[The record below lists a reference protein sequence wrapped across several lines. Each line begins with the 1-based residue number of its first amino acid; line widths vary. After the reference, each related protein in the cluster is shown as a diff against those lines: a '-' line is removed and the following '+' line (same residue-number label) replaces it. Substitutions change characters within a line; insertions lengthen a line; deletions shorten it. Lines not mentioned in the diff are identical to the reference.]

1 MQIIHTAT
9 YIHCFFLTL
18 INVFLYMF
26 GTIHVYLS
34 LFSHFVFLFSPSFFT
49 PLAMRHIRLFSIF
62 ESVSLQSARN
72 IMEIRKT
79 IYSSRRKK
87 KCCVNYNQNKCSNM
101 SFSSLLIHILIHIL
115 FCDKK
120 SLNNIPYRNLSQSF
134 KEHSKMGV
142 WVPWTPALGPYLV
155 GPRPQNTA
163 RLNTMLL
170 LSFEVVITLK
180 L

>member
-1 MQIIHTAT
+1 MFFFICLVPYM
-9 YIHCFFLTL
+9 YIFLYYFLILCSYFHLLFLTPL
-18 INVFLYMF
+18 VTRHIL
-26 GTIHVYLS
+26 
-34 LFSHFVFLFSPSFFT
+34 LFSMFD
-49 PLAMRHIRLFSIF
+49 
-62 ESVSLQSARN
+62 SVSLQPARN

-79 IYSSRRKK
+79 LYSSRWKK

-142 WVPWTPALGPYLV
+142 WVPWTPALGPHIV
-155 GPRPQNTA
+155 GPRSQNTA
-163 RLNTMLL
+163 RLNTILL
-170 LSFEVVITLK
+170 LSFEVAITLK